1 MYKTFVVLLAL
12 VVGIYNLQAQ
22 QSSIEEILQT
32 IESNNNEL
40 AAFRSYIEG
49 ESWKLKAQNKLPDPQ
64 ASAFYLPF
72 GVHNSEDYSE
82 FQISQQFEFPTV
94 YAARGNWIDKKKEGL
109 EQEYQKL
116 KQDILL
122 DAEKLILEFIF
133 LQKKYRLVEQRVD
146 QSKEMYGEVGDLFEK
161 EQVDILDKNKARI
174 VWLDQQFALEELE
187 TQQMNIVQDIKALN
201 GGNEINPELSVYPYG
216 IEIPSE
222 DSIWNEY
229 LNQDAQ
235 IELLEQETQVAQQ
248 RLKVERNQLLPNIT
262 AGYNYQGVA
271 GNNYSGFYGGI
282 SIPLWSGH
290 SKVKVAKAQIDYQEQ
305 HKTDVIT
312 SLKSKFS
319 SRVQRY
325 QLLLKKYREYQLAMD
340 ELNGKLLIQKSYEL
354 GEISFSEYFSE
365 VAFYHQAEDRMLEI
379 EKELQ
384 QLRAELFKYK
394 L

>member
-1 MYKTFVVLLAL
+1 MYKTFVVLLWL
-12 VVGIYNLQAQ
+12 VISLCNLQAQ
-22 QSSIEEILQT
+22 QSSVEELLQT
-32 IESNNNEL
+32 IESNNNKL

-49 ESWKLKAQNKLPDPQ
+49 ESWRFKAQNKLPDPQ
-64 ASAFYLPF
+64 ANAFYLPF
-72 GVHNSEDYSE
+72 GEHNSGDYSE
-82 FQISQQFEFPTV
+82 FQISQRFEFPTV
-94 YAARGNWIDKKKEGL
+94 YAARGNWIDEKKEGL

-122 DAEKLILEFIF
+122 KAEKLILEFIY
-133 LQKKYRLVEQRVD
+133 LQKQRRLVEQRVG
-146 QSKEMYGEVGDLFEK
+146 QSKKMYDRVESLFEK
-161 EQVDILDKNKARI
+161 EQIGILDKNKARI

-187 TQQMNIVQDIKALN
+187 TQKMNVTQELQALN
-201 GGNEINPELSVYPYG
+201 GGNEINPGLSFYPYS
-216 IEIPSE
+216 IEIPAQ
-222 DSIWNEY
+222 DSLWIEF

-235 IELLEQETQVAQQ
+235 IELLEQKTRVARQ
-248 RLKVERNQLLPNIT
+248 RLRVEQNQLLPNIT

-290 SKVKVAKAQIDYQEQ
+290 SKVKVAKAQIDYHEQ
-305 HKTDVIT
+305 HKKDVIT

-319 SRVQRY
+319 LRIQRY

-340 ELNGKLLIQKSYEL
+340 ELNSKMLIQKSYER
-354 GEISFSEYFSE
+354 GEISFTEYFSE
-365 VAFYHQAEDRMLEI
+365 VAFYHQAENRMLEI

-384 QLRAELFKYK
+384 QLRAELFKYQ